1 MLVFFLLSLV
11 LFSCTCIFSLVRSIA
26 AYTYFT
32 LVYLLSRV
40 PCVSFEYECSLS
52 CVCVSFK
59 YLFSV
64 CHQHANHSSDT
75 RFSSYAF
82 STYERS
88 SVWRVEN
95 YIFQFD
101 FLWAHIQHTTRRTM
115 LTSLERYT
123 TERTSLWMPKCTAQC
138 IECSMLIP
146 YYSRIQIVHRTYANY
161 VYVCPFI
168 VHCTFFC
175 FQPPSSSAHF
185 SFAFLYSSS
194 S

>member
-95 YIFQFD
+95 YIFSIR
-101 FLWAHIQHTTRRTM
+101 FLMSA
-115 LTSLERYT
+115 YT
-123 TERTSLWMPKCTAQC
+123 TYNPTNDAYLSWALHNRENEPLNAEMYCTMYWMF
-138 IECSMLIP
+138 
-146 YYSRIQIVHRTYANY
+146 N
-161 VYVCPFI
+161 
-168 VHCTFFC
+168 
-175 FQPPSSSAHF
+175 AHTV
-185 SFAFLYSSS
+185 LQ
-194 S
+194 